1 VAVAEVVL
9 SKAAG
14 LGGTRRSQV
23 PRRRRLLSGSGLS
36 LLAFAALALGAG
48 AASAQTPALD
58 SSTDLLAP
66 SLQGD
71 QNNPPRFRRPNEKLL
86 PQEQTP
92 PPGMFTA
99 PAPSRIGATPIYGS
113 PPAFGAGNTGFDSTN
128 TGRRKKVVRAPSG
141 AAPAQAQP
149 ESTFVPV
156 PALSGAPAAA
166 NPAPPVAAAPATGAP
181 PDGPQVEPLKAAQ
194 RRGAVIAPPPDP
206 LPVSNPPAEV
216 YPAAAATRPG
226 ASVPIPP
233 PLLFEPSSSGPPP
246 GAPPLNTLPPGV
258 AALRSLPV
266 AAGDPY
272 AALGLRAGSFLLYPA
287 IELSTG
293 YDTNP
298 AHVPGGPAS
307 PQFVVAPELQVRSD
321 WDRHSLTAN
330 IVGTYTDYTS
340 DALSPSLNRPYFN
353 STIDGRIDVL
363 RDTQVLLENRAL
375 VSTDNPGSPNLVAGL
390 AKLPIFTTVGGTL
403 GLAQEFNR
411 FQIIVKGTFDRSIYD
426 NSLLT
431 DGESAS
437 NGDRDFNQYG
447 GIARFGYELTPGLKP
462 FVEVDADERIHDEP
476 FDRNGLQ
483 RDSTGLSGRAG
494 AAIDLFGSL
503 TGEMAFGYMERT
515 YKDPTLPNI
524 GDVIADGA
532 LIWQATALTTAK
544 LGAASTVNESI
555 VAGTSGSFSRDVNL
569 QVDHAFLWRLIG
581 TVQAGYGRDQYVGLG
596 RTDNRYFVS
605 TGLTYKLSRE
615 VQLKGTVREDWLT
628 SNVSGV
634 AYAATSF
641 LAGVRLQR

>member
-1 VAVAEVVL
+1 VRIF
-9 SKAAG
+9 KAAK

-23 PRRRRLLSGSGLS
+23 PRRRRLLCGTGLAI
-36 LLAFAALALGAG
+36 LAFAALALGAS
-48 AASAQTPALD
+48 AAFAQTPALD

-66 SLQGD
+66 ALQSD
-71 QNNPPRFRRPNEKLL
+71 QNNVSRFRRPNEKASPL
-86 PQEQTP
+86 EP
-92 PPGMFTA
+92 PPGLFTA
-99 PAPSRIGATPIYGS
+99 PSRVGATPIYGS

-128 TGRRKKVVRAPSG
+128 TGRRKRPAQAPTS
-141 AAPAQAQP
+141 AAPGQAQP

-156 PALSGAPAAA
+156 PALSGASPAAKPPPAAA
-166 NPAPPVAAAPATGAP
+166 VAPPGAA
-181 PDGPQVEPLKAAQ
+181 VEPLKAAN
-194 RRGAVIAPPPDP
+194 RRGAVIPPLPDP

-216 YPAAAATRPG
+216 YPEAAAKRAGATL
-226 ASVPIPP
+226 PIPP
-233 PLLFEPSSSGPPP
+233 PILFEPSSSGPPP
-246 GAPPLNTLPPGV
+246 GAPPLNTLPLGT
-258 AALRSLPV
+258 AALRPLPI

-272 AALGLRAGSFLLYPA
+272 APLGLRAGSFLLYPA

-298 AHVPGGPAS
+298 GHVPGGAAS
-307 PQFVVAPELQVRSD
+307 PLFVVAPELQVRSD

-330 IVGTYTDYTS
+330 VVGTYTDYTN
-340 DALSPSLNRPYFN
+340 DAFSPSLNRPYFN

-363 RDTQVLLENRAL
+363 RDTQVLLENRVL

-411 FQIIVKGTFDRSIYD
+411 FQITVKGTFDRSVYD

-431 DGESAS
+431 NGESAS

-447 GIARFGYELTPGLKP
+447 GIARFGYELSPALKP
-462 FVEVDADERIHDEP
+462 FVEIDADERIHDEQ

-483 RDSTGLSGRAG
+483 RDSTGLSGKAG

-524 GDVIADGA
+524 GGLIADGS
-532 LIWQATALTTAK
+532 LTWQATALTTAK
-544 LGAASTVNESI
+544 LTAASTVNESI

-569 QVDHAFLWRLIG
+569 QVDHAFLWWLIG
-581 TVQAGYGRDQYVGLG
+581 TAQAGYGRDQYVGLG

-605 TGLTYKLSRE
+605 TGVTYKLSRE
-615 VQLKGTVREDWLT
+615 MQLKGTVREDWLT
-628 SNVSGV
+628 SNVTGV

>member
-1 VAVAEVVL
+1 VAIAEVVRIK
-9 SKAAG
+9 KAAG

-23 PRRRRLLSGSGLS
+23 PRRRRLLCGTGLAIV
-36 LLAFAALALGAG
+36 AFARLGLGAG
-48 AASAQTPALD
+48 AAFAQTPPFD
-58 SSTDLLAP
+58 SSTDFLAP
-66 SLQGD
+66 PAQGE
-71 QNNPPRFRRPNEKLL
+71 QNNAARFHRANEKAPL
-86 PQEQTP
+86 EP
-92 PPGMFTA
+92 PPGLFI
-99 PAPSRIGATPIYGS
+99 APSRVGATPIYGS

-128 TGRRKKVVRAPSG
+128 SARRKRLTQAPSG
-141 AAPAQAQP
+141 AAPGQAQP

-156 PALSGAPAAA
+156 PMLSGAPAAVK
-166 NPAPPVAAAPATGAP
+166 PAPPVAAAPPAAA
-181 PDGPQVEPLKAAQ
+181 VEPLKAAN
-194 RRGAVIAPPPDP
+194 RRGAVVPPLPEP

-216 YPAAAATRPG
+216 YPEAAAKRPG
-226 ASVPIPP
+226 ATLPIPP
-233 PLLFEPSSSGPPP
+233 ALLFEPSSSGPPP
-246 GAPPLNTLPPGV
+246 GAPPLNTLPLAT
-258 AALRSLPV
+258 AALRPLPI

-307 PQFVVAPELQVRSD
+307 PFFVVAPELQVASD
-321 WDRHSLTAN
+321 WDRHALTAN
-330 IVGTYTDYTS
+330 IVGTFTDYAS

-363 RDTQVLLENRAL
+363 RDTQVLLENRVL

-403 GLAQEFNR
+403 GVAQEFNR
-411 FQIIVKGTFDRSIYD
+411 FQITVKGTFDRSVYD

-431 DGESAS
+431 NGETSTNA
-437 NGDRDFNQYG
+437 DRDFNQYG
-447 GIARFGYELTPGLKP
+447 GIARFAYELNPGLKP
-462 FVEVDADERIHDEP
+462 FVEVDADERIHDEE

-483 RDSTGLSGRAG
+483 RDSTGLSGKAG
-494 AAIDLFGSL
+494 AVVDLFGSL
-503 TGEMAFGYMERT
+503 TGEMAFGYLERT

-524 GDVIADGA
+524 GGFVADGS
-532 LIWQATALTTAK
+532 LIWQATPLTTAK
-544 LGAASTVNESI
+544 LTAASTVNESI
-555 VAGTSGSFSRDVNL
+555 LPGTSGSFSRDVNV

-581 TVQAGYGRDQYVGLG
+581 TAQAGYGHDDYVGLG
-596 RTDNRYFVS
+596 RQDNRYFVS

-615 VQLKGTVREDWLT
+615 MQLKGTVRQDWLT

>member
-1 VAVAEVVL
+1 M
-9 SKAAG
+9 
-14 LGGTRRSQV
+14 
-23 PRRRRLLSGSGLS
+23 PRRRRLSSGTGLAI
-36 LLAFAALALGAG
+36 LAFAALAPGAP
-48 AASAQTPALD
+48 AAFAQTPVLD

-66 SLQGD
+66 PLQSE
-71 QNNPPRFRRPNEKLL
+71 QTNAPRFRRANEKAAQL
-86 PQEQTP
+86 EP
-92 PPGMFTA
+92 PPGMFT
-99 PAPSRIGATPIYGS
+99 APSRIGATPIYGS

-128 TGRRKKVVRAPSG
+128 TGRRKRLTRPPSG

-166 NPAPPVAAAPATGAP
+166 KPAAPLAAAPDAAAP
-181 PDGPQVEPLKAAQ
+181 PGPAVEPLKAAN
-194 RRGAVIAPPPDP
+194 RRGAVIPPPADP
-206 LPVSNPPAEV
+206 VPVSNPPAEV
-216 YPAAAATRPG
+216 YPEAAGKRPG
-226 ASVPIPP
+226 ATLPIPP
-233 PLLFEPSSSGPPP
+233 PPLFEPSSSEPLP
-246 GAPPLNTLPPGV
+246 GAPPLNTLPLGTAP
-258 AALRSLPV
+258 LRLLPI

-272 AALGLRAGSFLLYPA
+272 AALGLRTGSFLLYPA

-298 AHVPGGPAS
+298 GHVPGGAAS
-307 PQFVVAPELQVRSD
+307 PLFVIAPELQVRSD

-330 IVGTYTDYTS
+330 IVGTYTDYTN
-340 DALSPSLNRPYFN
+340 DAFSPSLNRPYFN

-363 RDTQVLLENRAL
+363 RDTQVLLENRVL

-411 FQIIVKGTFDRSIYD
+411 FQIIVKGTFDRSVYD

-431 DGESAS
+431 DGESVT

-447 GIARFGYELTPGLKP
+447 GTARFGYELNPGFKP
-462 FVEVDADERIHDEP
+462 FVEIDADGRIHDEQ

-483 RDSTGLSGRAG
+483 RDSTGLAGKAG

-524 GDVIADGA
+524 AGVIADGS
-532 LIWQATALTTAK
+532 LIWQATPLTTAK
-544 LGAASTVNESI
+544 LTAASTVNESI

-569 QVDHAFLWRLIG
+569 QVDHSFLWRLIG
-581 TVQAGYGRDQYVGLG
+581 TAQAGYGRDQYVGLG

-605 TGLTYKLSRE
+605 TGLTYKVSRE
-615 VQLKGTVREDWLT
+615 VQLKGTLRQDWLT
-628 SNVSGV
+628 SNVTGV